1 MKVWF
6 GYGSEHSANLVM
18 IGSFKDVSD
27 AAKAK
32 QAIEWLTEQV
42 RSDEEANL
50 IQIGERSERFTS
62 GMMELLTKLKL
73 NSLGPAELEQ
83 FAYDFHVDLQD
94 DKVVIRTDEVDVSAL
109 FKVLIDNKARV
120 EIYSAHIYK
129 DDEQES
135 NG

>member
-1 MKVWF
+1 MKIWF

-18 IGSFKDVSD
+18 IGRFKDVND

-32 QAIEWLTEQV
+32 QAIDWLTEQV

-50 IQIGERSERFTS
+50 IQIGEKSERYTP
-62 GMMELLTKLKL
+62 GMMELLTKLQL

-83 FAYDFHVDLQD
+83 FAYDFHVDLEG
-94 DKVVIRTDEVDVSAL
+94 DKVILRTDEVDVSAF
-109 FKVLIDNKARV
+109 FKVFIDNDARV

-129 DDEQES
+129 DDKQES
-135 NG
+135 KG

>member
-1 MKVWF
+1 MKIWF

-18 IGSFKDVSD
+18 IGRFKDVSD

-50 IQIGERSERFTS
+50 IQIGERSERFTP
-62 GMMELLTKLKL
+62 GMMDLLTKLRL

-83 FAYDFHVDLQD
+83 FAYDFNVDLQG
-94 DKVVIRTDEVDVSAL
+94 DKVIIKTDEVDVSAL
-109 FKVLIDNKARV
+109 FKVLIDNEARV
-120 EIYSAHIYK
+120 EIYSAHIYP
-129 DDEQES
+129 DDELES
-135 NG
+135 KG